1 MAKIFYGYIFF
12 CFFIISSCDIQ
23 KRHYRSGFYVGGVND
38 GAQVSI
44 KNTSQNLKINL
55 SQQTLVNTATQNKD
69 LETRTLDEKV
79 ISKELKTAKKIT
91 FNTLKNK
98 FYSLTKSL
106 HKQKKAIN
114 SNQLKLDEIDFKEE
128 RIINRMSIT
137 AFVLGILAFPLT
149 FAFVLPGL
157 ICAIL
162 AIVVANNALLR
173 AKNYSRKLEVTNKA
187 IAGKVL
193 GIVYLS
199 LILAALIVLIG
210 FFVLVIIAL

>member
-1 MAKIFYGYIFF
+1 
-12 CFFIISSCDIQ
+12 
-23 KRHYRSGFYVGGVND
+23 
-38 GAQVSI
+38 
-44 KNTSQNLKINL
+44 
-55 SQQTLVNTATQNKD
+55 
-69 LETRTLDEKV
+69 
-79 ISKELKTAKKIT
+79 
-91 FNTLKNK
+91 
-98 FYSLTKSL
+98 
-106 HKQKKAIN
+106 
-114 SNQLKLDEIDFKEE
+114 
-128 RIINRMSIT
+128 MSIT